1 MSVQHWNAPTRI
13 HQVIQWP
20 WALHQRPVCI
30 SIFIPSERTPPVKMS
45 WQVQRA
51 RLWLDWNKNNQ
62 LFPNTILNPGVF
74 ENNYVWKADSL
85 WTIEQNWLKALC
97 IKSRWTVC
105 EESKSHEKKVLVKG
119 NFKHDSI
126 TSSVWLLKNISNWY
140 KVEKLKGLYWST
152 KDRQPRG
159 AVLPHRKNAQG
170 LNPTSGPGLS
180 VCVFFPWE
188 RGFSTQRHIVNRVR
202 LTDDSKLPTRVNR
215 CRC

>member
-1 MSVQHWNAPTRI
+1 MSVEHWNAPTRI

-20 WALHQRPVCI
+20 WALHQKPVCI

-62 LFPNTILNPGVF
+62 LFPNAILNPGVF
-74 ENNYVWKADSL
+74 ENNYVWEADSL

-105 EESKSHEKKVLVKG
+105 KESKGHENKVLVKG
-119 NFKHDSI
+119 NFKRDSI

-140 KVEKLKGLYWST
+140 KVEKLKGFYWNT
-152 KDRQPRG
+152 KDRQPGG
-159 AVLPHRKNAQG
+159 AVVSIVATLEEC
-170 LNPTSGPGLS
+170 SGFES
-180 VCVFFPWE
+180 NIWSRTFC
-188 RGFSTQRHIVNRVR
+188 VR
-202 LTDDSKLPTRVNR
+202 LLPMGAWVLWLPPKGI
-215 CRC
+215 